1 MDLWEVQAPRR
12 QLQPGEPAVRG
23 YVRPGERL
31 DDLDSVELVDLQIRL
46 EYNVDTDG
54 LLVPFPGSIEQARFI
69 VYHHAE
75 GYVEYFRHDLP
86 RPIREQIA
94 ALPPEQALNDHEAVK
109 YLLATDAPREE
120 MWTGKSYVFATLP
133 GPGDFPDA
141 VREAGRYVVMVAEK
155 PVSWAWSA
163 RENDGA
169 AELAVETA
177 PPFRRRRHGRQTAA
191 AWGHHVLKRGKVAF
205 YSHASDNLAS
215 EALAQSLGLVQF
227 ATAAAYE

>member
-1 MDLWEVQAPRR
+1 LGWT
-12 QLQPGEPAVRG
+12 
-23 YVRPGERL
+23 
-31 DDLDSVELVDLQIRL
+31 LDSVKLVDLQIRL

-69 VYHHAE
+69 VYRHAE

-94 ALPPEQALNDHEAVK
+94 ALPTEQALSDHQAVK
-109 YLLATDAPREE
+109 HLLATDAPCEE

-141 VREAGRYVVMVAEK
+141 IWEVGRYVVVVAEK

-163 RENDGA
+163 RENDRA

-177 PPFRRRRHGRQTAA
+177 PPFRRRGYARQTAA